1 MFNSRRGSG
10 ITITSTTVNT
20 KTMGFIYC
28 VLYEQWADM
37 NVDME
42 AYTTFTLNLWDHYI
56 IVLIIRCFDDCW
68 HVHLNNIW
76 KTMANGSPIGM
87 NCLVIYTNKDIAC
100 FCQQYTTYIHFRNNR
115 DLTSLIRSTS
125 TNFRLS
131 CIIIHFTNT
140 TLICTIIRCGIWCYT
155 TNTKSYQNCK
165 FANIRSRSMTYHT
178 HQISTA

>member
-1 MFNSRRGSG
+1 MQRTVIKMFNSRRGSG

-100 FCQQYTTYIHFRNNR
+100 FCQQYTTYI
-115 DLTSLIRSTS
+115 
-125 TNFRLS
+125 
-131 CIIIHFTNT
+131 IHFSSLGEKNWKPNILWSSNNT
-140 TLICTIIRCGIWCYT
+140 WYEAEFTELCNNSSHFIINY
-155 TNTKSYQNCK
+155 NTRFFCWRRY
-165 FANIRSRSMTYHT
+165 I
-178 HQISTA
+178 